1 MTEQEAL
8 EAVKTAEAKVE
19 SLKAE
24 QGALRQELAAVQQRE
39 KDILNRLSEIRRPI
53 SAYVSGQLPDA
64 ESALERAK
72 VAYRHAHS
80 PKIQGVPALAVFGY
94 SHSTDK
100 NYILLHS
107 SGEFRIHK
115 TSGRVIG
122 GVGIWRDLDQAELAA
137 LDAFVASLEGK

>member
-72 VAYRHAHS
+72 VACRHAHS
-80 PKIQGVPALAVFGY
+80 PKIQGVPVLAACGY
-94 SHSTDK
+94 SRSTDK
-100 NYILLHS
+100 NYILMNS
-107 SGEFRIHK
+107 NGEFMINRTTGK
-115 TSGRVIG
+115 MRG
-122 GVGIWRDLDQAELAA
+122 GIGIWRDLDQAELAA

>member
-1 MTEQEAL
+1 MTEVEAL
-8 EAVKTAEAKVE
+8 AAVEAAEAKVE

-24 QGALRQELAAVQQRE
+24 QTALRQELAAVQQRE

-80 PKIQGVPALAVFGY
+80 PKIQGVPALAACGY
-94 SHSTDK
+94 SRSTDK
-100 NYILLHS
+100 NYILMNPN
-107 SGEFRIHK
+107 GEFMINRTTGK
-115 TSGRVIG
+115 MRG